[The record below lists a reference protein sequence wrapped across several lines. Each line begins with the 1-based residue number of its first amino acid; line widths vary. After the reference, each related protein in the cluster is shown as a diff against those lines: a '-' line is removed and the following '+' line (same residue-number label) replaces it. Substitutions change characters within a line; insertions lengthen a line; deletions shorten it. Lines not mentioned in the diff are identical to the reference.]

1 MEKSRLDLVVKGI
14 IYDEYNDMSKDIDE
28 IEISHVSELPYIT
41 AHHRLISCAF

>member
-28 IEISHVSELPYIT
+28 IEISHVGNPSHATSFQLM
-41 AHHRLISCAF
+41 HFS